1 MAPIRPRD
9 LLTDG
14 LLARLGGSAPYASA
28 LAGQVLA
35 GSGPAAGAVGPAGAA
50 SGTGPDIAA
59 VLRRDIARLADVDYL
74 KVALPPEFGGLGCTL
89 RQAACGQ
96 RRLARHAPLTAL
108 AVSAHL
114 YWTGAAADAYRAGD
128 DSVRWILLEAARG
141 ALFAAGHGGVAA
153 GGDLRLADPQSRC
166 EPAGESGY
174 RFANPA
180 VLSSL
185 TPTWD
190 WVAVH
195 AIHPASGTAHPR
207 PDAVLAFAGRG
218 SRCAPAFRVARVAPA
233 GAPADIFA
241 SSAIGWGHAI
251 LASVQYSDARRA
263 FNAAMASAADAPA
276 SVGPHPLD
284 QWPVA
289 EAGLRLDDMKARIAD
304 VTHPWPLVAD
314 TTPDLGGQRLIGIYA
329 MRHEVAEGAAR
340 VHDLLAELAAAPA
353 VAAALA
359 SARWPPRGPVRAC
372 APPRPAS
379 ACCPHRRSRRRRRR
393 WAGAGREPGP
403 GVAEIQDQCDR
414 TGPGGSAGRMTARRW
429 PAEAGPA
436 RLASSC

>member
-1 MAPIRPRD
+1 MAQIRPRD

-14 LLARLGGSAPYASA
+14 LLARLGGTSPYASA

-35 GSGPAAGAVGPAGAA
+35 GSAPAGIAAAAGPSGPGAA

-59 VLRRDIARLADVDYL
+59 VLRRDIARIAEVDYL

-233 GAPADIFA
+233 GAPTDIFA

-263 FNAAMASAADAPA
+263 FNAAMASEVAGLADGAGRGA
-276 SVGPHPLD
+276 GAPHPLD

-304 VTHPWPLVAD
+304 VTHPWPLVAE

-340 VHDLLAELAAAPA
+340 VHDLLAQLAAPA
-353 VAAALA
+353 VAAA
-359 SARWPPRGPVRAC
+359 
-372 APPRPAS
+372 
-379 ACCPHRRSRRRRRR
+379 
-393 WAGAGREPGP
+393 
-403 GVAEIQDQCDR
+403 
-414 TGPGGSAGRMTARRW
+414 
-429 PAEAGPA
+429 
-436 RLASSC
+436 

>member
-1 MAPIRPRD
+1 
-9 LLTDG
+9 
-14 LLARLGGSAPYASA
+14 
-28 LAGQVLA
+28 
-35 GSGPAAGAVGPAGAA
+35 
-50 SGTGPDIAA
+50 
-59 VLRRDIARLADVDYL
+59 
-74 KVALPPEFGGLGCTL
+74 
-89 RQAACGQ
+89 
-96 RRLARHAPLTAL
+96 
-108 AVSAHL
+108 
-114 YWTGAAADAYRAGD
+114 
-128 DSVRWILLEAARG
+128 
-141 ALFAAGHGGVAA
+141 
-153 GGDLRLADPQSRC
+153 
-166 EPAGESGY
+166 
-174 RFANPA
+174 
-180 VLSSL
+180 
-185 TPTWD
+185 
-190 WVAVH
+190 
-195 AIHPASGTAHPR
+195 
-207 PDAVLAFAGRG
+207 
-218 SRCAPAFRVARVAPA
+218 
-233 GAPADIFA
+233 
-241 SSAIGWGHAI
+241 
-251 LASVQYSDARRA
+251 
-263 FNAAMASAADAPA
+263 MASAADAPA

-379 ACCPHRRSRRRRRR
+379 ACCPHRRSRGWRRR

-429 PAEAGPA
+429 PAAAGPA